1 MGETACDGKKMF
13 ELLNDIKTT
22 YVMHLPQNNI
32 DPKAYPFWADEVK
45 KLKERIEEFYNI
57 TITEDDLRQ
66 AIKDYNQ
73 ERRLSKVEGIYE
85 YTIM

>member
-13 ELLNDIKTT
+13 ELLNDIKPT
-22 YVMHLPQNNI
+22 YVMQLPQNNI
-32 DPKAYPFWADEVK
+32 DPKAYPFWTDEVK

-57 TITEDDLRQ
+57 TITEDDLKQ

-85 YTIM
+85 YTII